1 MAKIVETSDEWITTR
16 TGIKARCVVENET
29 TSDLA
34 FHAAEMALKT
44 ANISAEELD
53 MVILATITPDNT
65 TPLPQQR
72 FLRVWASDRAQLLLI
87 CRQPVPAL
95 YML

>member
-65 TPLPQQR
+65 TPSTAAK
-72 FLRVWASDRAQLLLI
+72 VSA
-87 CRQPVPAL
+87 RQTGHNCF
-95 YML
+95 

>member
-65 TPLPQQR
+65 TPSTAAKG
-72 FLRVWASDRAQLLLI
+72 FCASG
-87 CRQPVPAL
+87 RQTGHNCF
-95 YML
+95 

>member
-65 TPLPQQR
+65 TPLYR
-72 FLRVWASDRAQLLLI
+72 SKGFCASG
-87 CRQPVPAL
+87 RQTGHNCF
-95 YML
+95 